1 VPWGQL
7 GDAHGLKHDRAPV
20 PLEATDHVTLECL
33 AVASGDN
40 VSALLLGDAGRVVRQ
55 VGGDAEDRVL
65 DGDRIAPP
73 RRQAPVLRVEEGPL
87 GPAGRPSLPVAPCG
101 VR

>member
-1 VPWGQL
+1 MGQF
-7 GDAHGLKHDRAPV
+7 GDAHGLTHYCAPE
-20 PLEATDHVTLECL
+20 PLDATDHVALESL

-40 VSALLLGDAGRVVRQ
+40 VSAPLLGDAGRVVQ
-55 VGGDAEDRVL
+55 PVGGDAQDRVPN
-65 DGDRIAPP
+65 GDRIAPP